1 MKFESSPALPPLSIC
16 RSIHPSMPASTS
28 LSSIFPSSHL
38 KIPKNLRCQGQKF
51 LNANVK
57 SNIDDSNARQV
68 SHNVPPARRRP
79 SKESVTPPPPAHGSC
94 HSPAV
99 ICKLFEILLGYVDL
113 RDAFEMQKP
122 RLEFLLKNKIHI
134 NRSRVCGRG
143 GERGGAHTRK

>member
-1 MKFESSPALPPLSIC
+1 LKVHPLFPPYLSVLLSIPQCLLLPPC
-16 RSIHPSMPASTS
+16 R
-28 LSSIFPSSHL
+28 LSSNHHTS
-38 KIPKNLRCQGQKF
+38 KCQGQKF

-143 GERGGAHTRK
+143 GRERGCTHA